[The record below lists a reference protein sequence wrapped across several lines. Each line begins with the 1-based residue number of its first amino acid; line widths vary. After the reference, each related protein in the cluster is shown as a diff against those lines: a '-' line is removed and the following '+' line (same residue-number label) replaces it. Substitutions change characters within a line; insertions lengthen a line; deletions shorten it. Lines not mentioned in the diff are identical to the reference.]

1 MTNIDHI
8 LEMPEINLYCD
19 GGCEPK
25 NPGGVATYGWVLYER
40 HENGNNGHRLAQGKN
55 VVADGGK
62 LATNNY
68 AEYCGLGFALRFLKD
83 KGYQGSIYVFSDSK
97 LIVNQVTND
106 WKCNKTHLQKLR
118 QRIWD
123 IADEMKL
130 YVCSPQELQVIQ
142 ESSLQDDGH
151 GFLVLQWIPREQN
164 EEADALSNEAF
175 VEHQQARGRSTR
187 IPKRVRANR

>member
-1 MTNIDHI
+1 MTDHPV
-8 LEMPEINLYCD
+8 LEIPEINLYCD
-19 GGCEPK
+19 GACEPK

-40 HENGNNGHRLAQGKN
+40 LENGSNGSRLTKGMN
-55 VVADGGK
+55 VVVDGGK

-83 KGYQGSIYVFSDSK
+83 KGYQGSVYVFSDSK
-97 LIVNQVTND
+97 LLVNQVANE
-106 WKCNKTHLQKLR
+106 WKCNKQHLRKLR

-130 YVCSPQELQVIQ
+130 YPCSPTELQIIK
-142 ESSLQDDGH
+142 ESGLQDDGY

-164 EEADALSNEAF
+164 EEADALSKKAF
-175 VEHQQARGRSTR
+175 VEHQQAKGRSTR
-187 IPKRVRANR
+187 IPNRGKS